1 MTHTVARPAG
11 DTDPEAD
18 RLDAERSG
26 KGRVG
31 LRVAGSMLAG
41 AVTALVLVLLVFDGA
56 VEPVITGWA
65 LLGFAFGWAMLA
77 FTLRHTDQPQ
87 PWAWIPAISLA
98 ALGLASLVFRPSDSV
113 MRAIGWVWPVLV
125 VALAIWILLQAG
137 RTLHNWSRRV
147 VLYPVLALTVL
158 AGVGGGYEKVSEMRD
173 TSSPVMQGRLVN
185 VGDHKMRISCVGT
198 GSPTVVLEPG
208 LGESGAMM
216 AGWIQ
221 PAVAKSTR
229 VCVYDRSGRDWS
241 EPAPHAQDAIANAA
255 DLHTLLDRANVDG
268 PYVLVGHSSGA
279 AYIKVYAAQYP
290 DQVAGMV
297 LLDAQPS
304 EAMTRLPDYPT
315 DYAGLRKGMALAPS
329 LARTGAM
336 RIFYKTA
343 AAGLPPEA
351 RDEVRR
357 VWSSPRQYRSLRDEL
372 IALPKALTESQAL
385 TSIGDKPLIVL
396 TAVKDA
402 MTGWLQLQK
411 EMTGLSTNSV
421 QRILPDATHAS
432 LTEDKPQ
439 AAAASQAVVDVVQ
452 AARSGDPVSP

>member
-1 MTHTVARPAG
+1 
-11 DTDPEAD
+11 
-18 RLDAERSG
+18 
-26 KGRVG
+26 
-31 LRVAGSMLAG
+31 MLAG
-41 AVTALVLVLLVFDGA
+41 TVTALVLVLLVFDGA
-56 VEPVITGWA
+56 IEPVITGWV
-65 LLGFAFGWAMLA
+65 LLGFAFGWALLA
-77 FTLRHTDQPQ
+77 STLRRTEQPQ
-87 PWAWIPAISLA
+87 AWAWVPAMSLA
-98 ALGLASLVFRPSDSV
+98 ALGVASLVLRPSDSV
-113 MRAIGWVWPVLV
+113 MRAIGWVWPVLLV
-125 VALAIWILLQAG
+125 VLAVWSLLRAR

-158 AGVGGGYEKVSEMRD
+158 AGVGGGYEKVSELRD
-173 TSSPVMQGRLVN
+173 TSSAVMQGQLVD
-185 VGDHKMRISCVGT
+185 VGDHKMRISCIGT

-255 DLHTLLDRANVDG
+255 DLHALLDTAHIDG

-279 AYIKVYAAQYP
+279 AYIKIYAAEYP

-304 EAMTRLPDYPT
+304 QAMTRLPDYPT

-329 LARTGAM
+329 LARTGVM
-336 RIFYKTA
+336 RLFYKSA
-343 AAGLPPEA
+343 VAGLPAAA

-357 VWSSPRQYRSLRDEL
+357 VWSSPDQYRSLRDEL
-372 IALPKALTESQAL
+372 IALPRALTESQAL
-385 TSIGDKPLIVL
+385 TSIGDKPLIVV

-402 MTGWLQLQK
+402 MTGWLPLQT
-411 EMTGLSTNSV
+411 EMTGLSSNSV

-432 LTEDKPQ
+432 LTEDEPQ
-439 AAAASQAVVDVVQ
+439 AAAAGQAVIDVVD
-452 AARSGDPVSP
+452 AVRSGDPVRP